1 MLDDLTLFIEVIQR
15 GSFAK
20 TAEDLRISP
29 SALSKRIAKLEMRF
43 GAPLLSRSSRG
54 VVLTAFG
61 KMIYDDVAD
70 VILRVKQKV
79 QAYDSTQLNM
89 LSVLCPQ
96 NLVAGPLFT
105 PFSEFQFAHPTLQ
118 LRIEPNNRNVLTSQK
133 QFDIAFRV
141 GEQQDSSLIQRRM
154 GSVSVHIVGRN
165 NKLNTSHLF
174 VPYTIK
180 QIPNAEQFTNLSD
193 TYDNVHF
200 VGDITL
206 ARQFVASG
214 NGAALLTSTEI
225 QRLIDDKTPELQFHS
240 EQLFTRPIYAL
251 WPNSSSPSIQAA
263 ELIENVHRYC
273 SATPSLCGEA
283 LSIGYLPSMCD
294 Q

>member
-29 SALSKRIAKLEMRF
+29 SALSKRIAKLEVRL
-43 GAPLLSRSSRG
+43 GTPLLSRSARG

-61 KMIYDDVAD
+61 KMVYDDVAD

-105 PFSEFQFAHPTLQ
+105 PLSEFQFTHPTLQ
-118 LRIEPNNRNVLTSQK
+118 LRIEPDNRNVLTSQK

-141 GEQQDSSLIQRRM
+141 GDQQDSSLIQRKM
-154 GSVSVHIVGRN
+154 GSVTVHVVGRN
-165 NKLNTSHLF
+165 KKLNTSHLF

-180 QIPNAEQFTNLSD
+180 QIPNAEQFNVLASA
-193 TYDNVHF
+193 YDYTHY

-206 ARQFVASG
+206 AKQFVASG
-214 NGAALLTSTEI
+214 NGAALLPSTEI
-225 QRLIDDKTPELQFHS
+225 QTLIDDKTPELQFHS

-251 WPNSSSPSIQAA
+251 WPNSSSPSAQAR
-263 ELIENVHRYC
+263 ELIENVHCYC
-273 SATPSLCGEA
+273 SANPSLCGGA
-283 LSIGYLPSMCD
+283 LPIG
-294 Q
+294 

>member
-61 KMIYDDVAD
+61 KMVYDDVAD

-79 QAYDSTQLNM
+79 QAYDSTQLNR

-96 NLVAGPLFT
+96 NLVAGPLFA

-118 LRIEPNNRNVLTSQK
+118 LHIEPNNRNVLTSQK

-154 GSVSVHIVGRN
+154 GSVSVHIVGRD
-165 NKLNTSHLF
+165 NKRNTSHLF

-180 QIPNAEQFTNLSD
+180 QIPNAEQFTILAD
-193 TYDNVHF
+193 AYDNVHF

-214 NGAALLTSTEI
+214 NGAALLPSTEI
-225 QRLIDDKTPELQFHS
+225 QTLIDDKTPELQFHS

-251 WPNSSSPSIQAA
+251 WPNSSSPSVQARD
-263 ELIENVHRYC
+263 LIESVHRYC
-273 SATPSLCGEA
+273 SATPSLCG
-283 LSIGYLPSMCD
+283 GPMPVG
-294 Q
+294 